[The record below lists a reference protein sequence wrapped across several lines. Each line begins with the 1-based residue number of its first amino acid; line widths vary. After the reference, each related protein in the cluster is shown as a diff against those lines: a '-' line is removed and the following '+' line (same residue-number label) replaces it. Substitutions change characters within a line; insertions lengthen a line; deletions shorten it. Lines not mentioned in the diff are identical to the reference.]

1 MHEIND
7 RSRDIG
13 PFVPGPD
20 DDMIICRCE
29 EVTKGEIRKAVHD
42 GMFTLT
48 EIRLR
53 FKNLSMG
60 LCQGQTCAKL
70 VKGIVARELNVSP
83 AELETK
89 QHPGHRCVRSR
100 CACLRQRQRR
110 ARKMK
115 NNAEVVIIGGGIIGC
130 ATAYYLAKEGVSV
143 IVLEKSDHIGNGGS
157 SRNGGGVR
165 QSGRDPRELPLAMY
179 AVEHMWPTLSE
190 ELGVDVEYHKEG
202 NLRLGKTAKHK
213 EILQGLTDR
222 AVALGLDVRMI
233 DGKEVREINPYLSE
247 EITVASWCP
256 TDGHANPLVATLGF
270 YKRARE
276 LGAEFITGEDVL
288 EIQKIK
294 GKARR
299 VVTEKNVYEGE
310 TIVLA
315 SGYESRPIAASVGI
329 DIPMRK
335 ELIEALVTEAEP
347 KMFPQ
352 MLGTADADFYGH
364 QTNHGSFVFGG
375 ASGFE
380 AENRDNGHMITS
392 SITAPCICRGIMKY
406 IPKLADAKIV
416 RTWAGYE
423 DLCAD
428 GVPVLGPVKEVPGLL
443 LACAFTGHGFGISP
457 IVGKLL
463 SELAMGKETT
473 LDLHELR
480 YDRFQAVI

>member
-1 MHEIND
+1 
-7 RSRDIG
+7 
-13 PFVPGPD
+13 
-20 DDMIICRCE
+20 
-29 EVTKGEIRKAVHD
+29 
-42 GMFTLT
+42 
-48 EIRLR
+48 
-53 FKNLSMG
+53 
-60 LCQGQTCAKL
+60 
-70 VKGIVARELNVSP
+70 
-83 AELETK
+83 
-89 QHPGHRCVRSR
+89 
-100 CACLRQRQRR
+100 
-110 ARKMK
+110 MK

-190 ELGVDVEYHKEG
+190 EL
-202 NLRLGKTAKHK
+202 
-213 EILQGLTDR
+213 
-222 AVALGLDVRMI
+222 
-233 DGKEVREINPYLSE
+233 
-247 EITVASWCP
+247 
-256 TDGHANPLVATLGF
+256 
-270 YKRARE
+270 
-276 LGAEFITGEDVL
+276 GEDVL